1 MSQASLHYLHAFLAV
16 ARRGSFSAAASE
28 LGVSTSAL
36 SQSVQKL
43 ESRLGVVLLS
53 RTTRSVAPTA
63 AGQKLAET
71 AGPAVTQALD
81 ALRAA
86 RTQADEVT
94 GSVRLTVPEIA
105 IQEVVAPIAARFKER
120 YPNVDLDVQVENGL
134 VDIVRAGFDAGVR
147 LEEYI
152 ERDMVQLR
160 LTQPNRFVVVGSP
173 RYLAERG
180 EPQHPKDLLEHTCL
194 AYRSST
200 TGALYHW
207 ELERGNRTWRLPVTA
222 HFSSNDA
229 RVGLAMAEA
238 GHGLAYVFEP
248 FVNEALTR
256 GTLQIV
262 LEDYAA
268 HVPGMFLYYPS
279 RTHTSP
285 AFRAFVEVARELTV
299 TARSAR
305 IGRTNRK
312 RAASSSSR

>member
-1 MSQASLHYLHAFLAV
+1 VKQASLHGLHAFLAV
-16 ARRGSFSAAASE
+16 AKRGSFSAAASE
-28 LGVSTSAL
+28 LGISTSAL

-53 RTTRSVAPTA
+53 RTTRSVALTE
-63 AGQKLAET
+63 AGRKLAET

-86 RTQADEVT
+86 RSQADEVT
-94 GSVRLTVPEIA
+94 GSVRLSVPEIA
-105 IQEVVAPIAARFKER
+105 IHEVIAPIGPRFKEL
-120 YPNVDLDVQVENGL
+120 YPNVELDVQVENGL

-147 LEEYI
+147 LEEYL

-160 LTQPNRFVVVGSP
+160 LTQPYRFVVVGSP

-207 ELERGNRTWRLPVTA
+207 ELERGKRTWRLPVTP
-222 HFSSNDA
+222 HLSSNDA
-229 RVGLAMAEA
+229 RVTLAMAEA
-238 GHGLAYVFEP
+238 GLGLSYVFEP
-248 FVNEALTR
+248 LVKDAVARRALK
-256 GTLQIV
+256 IV
-262 LEDYAA
+262 LDDYAA

-285 AFRAFVEVARELTV
+285 AFRAFVEVAREVTV
-299 TARSAR
+299 TQRAK
-305 IGRTNRK
+305 RT
-312 RAASSSSR
+312 RAARGTTG

>member
-1 MSQASLHYLHAFLAV
+1 MSQASLNGLHAFLAV
-16 ARRGSFSAAASE
+16 AKRGSFSAAAAD

-43 ESRLGVVLLS
+43 ESRLGVVLFS
-53 RTTRSVAPTA
+53 RTTRSVAPTE
-63 AGQKLAET
+63 AGRKLAET

-86 RTQADEVT
+86 RAQADEVT

-105 IQEVVAPIAARFKER
+105 LHEVIAPIAPRFKER

-160 LTQPNRFVVVGSP
+160 LTQPYRFVVVGSP

-180 EPQHPKDLLEHTCL
+180 EPQHPKGLLEHTCL
-194 AYRSST
+194 SYRSST

-207 ELERGNRTWRLPVTA
+207 ELERGKRMWRLPVTA
-222 HFSSNDA
+222 HLSSNDS

-238 GHGLAYVFEP
+238 GLGLYYVFEP
-248 FVNEALTR
+248 FVKDAVARGALK
-256 GTLQIV
+256 IV
-262 LEDYAA
+262 LDDYAA

-285 AFRAFVEVARELTV
+285 AFRAFVEVAREV
-299 TARSAR
+299 TASSRSSRAK
-305 IGRTNRK
+305 RTRTQ
-312 RAASSSSR
+312 RAAVG